1 MLIVAQLDRLAKEG
15 DTRYEKI
22 EVTKNVKIKKQTS
35 ESLSTTKTH
44 RVHKTSQELMAAQQ

>member
-1 MLIVAQLDRLAKEG
+1 MQIVAQLDRLAKEG

-35 ESLSTTKTH
+35 ESLSNTKTH
-44 RVHKTSQELMAAQQ
+44 RVHKTSQELMVAQQ